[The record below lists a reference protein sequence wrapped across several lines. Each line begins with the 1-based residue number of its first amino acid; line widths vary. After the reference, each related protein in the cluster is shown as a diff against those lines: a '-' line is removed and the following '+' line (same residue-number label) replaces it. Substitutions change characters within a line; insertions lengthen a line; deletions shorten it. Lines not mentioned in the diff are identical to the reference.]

1 MKNWTTSRKCKS
13 NSSQINCLS
22 HKIIFELEK
31 RKRIDERKTYNDERE
46 KRNEETRFVLENI
59 ENVYQDKILMLKNQ
73 IKQDRRRTYRS
84 KTAKKKLL
92 TQLETC
98 LKNEKIFRATEM
110 IDMWRVE
117 KEKFDV
123 LMKDDG
129 ALEKK
134 IMNLY

>member
-1 MKNWTTSRKCKS
+1 
-13 NSSQINCLS
+13 
-22 HKIIFELEK
+22 
-31 RKRIDERKTYNDERE
+31 
-46 KRNEETRFVLENI
+46 
-59 ENVYQDKILMLKNQ
+59 
-73 IKQDRRRTYRS
+73 
-84 KTAKKKLL
+84 
-92 TQLETC
+92 

>member
-1 MKNWTTSRKCKS
+1 
-13 NSSQINCLS
+13 
-22 HKIIFELEK
+22 
-31 RKRIDERKTYNDERE
+31 
-46 KRNEETRFVLENI
+46 
-59 ENVYQDKILMLKNQ
+59 MLKRR
-73 IKQDRRRTYRS
+73 IRRDRRKAKKS

-98 LKNEKIFRATEM
+98 LKNERIFRATEM

-129 ALEKK
+129 VLEKK
-134 IMNLY
+134 IMNLYQKYQ

>member
-1 MKNWTTSRKCKS
+1 M
-13 NSSQINCLS
+13 
-22 HKIIFELEK
+22 
-31 RKRIDERKTYNDERE
+31 
-46 KRNEETRFVLENI
+46 ENI